1 MIESSHRQTKMTEK
15 AQLILA
21 QLKFV
26 NPTNIHLK
34 TNAPQHVRDAFHSVF
49 FRHTPSAARYMMLP
63 YIYDGRVEFTS

>member
-1 MIESSHRQTKMTEK
+1 MTEK

-21 QLKFV
+21 QLKFID
-26 NPTNIHLK
+26 PTNIHIK
-34 TNAPQHVRDAFHSVF
+34 TTARQDLQDSFHAVW